1 MKAEITAILGGGIT
15 LNKKET
21 RRLLKSL
28 RKIESSVGGYKAL
41 CAQLG
46 EALKQPKWNTITISA
61 PSISYVLDFGVVM
74 GMERRGV

>member
-1 MKAEITAILGGGIT
+1 MKSEIAAILKGGIT
-15 LNKKET
+15 LNRVET

-41 CAQLG
+41 CGQLG
-46 EALKQPKWNTITISA
+46 EALKQRQWKTITLSA
-61 PSISYVLDFGVVM
+61 PNISYVLDFGVVM